1 MYSVKS
7 AYVLQQE
14 LKGTGSESEAS
25 DFWKALWSLKLP
37 PKIKNLMWR
46 AGSNCLPTLSQLA
59 SKRVPVNTR
68 CPLCEEMD
76 ETISH
81 ILLTCRV
88 VKLAWER
95 VGIGTMVVA
104 AGSVFM
110 DWCRLV
116 FTPLTAEKQEL
127 AAALCWAIWGARND
141 VVWQGKPFSISTI
154 IVSAKGYLDQWKF
167 AQKTQIESL
176 WSNLQDCDGMERW
189 IKPQGNSIKINV
201 DAAIFERQNRFGSA
215 MVVRDNNGLL
225 IEGRTKLHNGNIA
238 PTTAEALSF
247 REALSW
253 LKDQNY
259 TSAWVETDCLLVV
272 QALRNSTT
280 LSSQFGCVIQD
291 CKAMLANLNDVYF
304 CFVKRSANRV
314 ANEFARASL
323 LYPDCMFSMENIPTE
338 LLPVL
343 VTDFEG

>member
-7 AYVLQQE
+7 AYVLQQS

-141 VVWQGKPFSISTI
+141 VVWQGKPFIISTI

-167 AQKTQIESL
+167 AQKTQIESF

-259 TSAWVETDCLLVV
+259 TSAWIETDCLLVV

-280 LSSQFGCVIQD
+280 LSSQFGCVIQE
-291 CKAMLANLNDVYF
+291 CKAMLASLNDVYF

-314 ANEFARASL
+314 AHEFARASL